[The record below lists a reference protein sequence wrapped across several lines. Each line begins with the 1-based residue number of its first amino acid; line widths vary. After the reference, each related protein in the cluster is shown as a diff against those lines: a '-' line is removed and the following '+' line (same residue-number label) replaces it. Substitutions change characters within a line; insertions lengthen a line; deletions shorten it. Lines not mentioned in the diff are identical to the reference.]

1 MPVFACFWRRQ
12 DWLPGSCGCWKEIEK
27 REVLGFLPLERGFF
41 LDYDRFLA
49 YNNSSLSESWDT
61 MTHSSGWAKKLL
73 PFMMVLVGNVFYALS
88 VKLFLLPAG
97 LMSCGTTGIALIVNH
112 LTNFSISLFIFLFN
126 VAMLILGWCVLGR
139 KFAMTTVFS
148 SIFYP
153 AALEVLNRTLGDV
166 MITEYI
172 WLNVLFAGIGLG
184 VSLGLVI
191 RGGAS
196 TGGMDIPPLIL
207 HKFFRIPVSLTLGAF
222 DFVIILAQA
231 FYHELEDL
239 MLGVLLIII
248 ISIALNKATVIGTT
262 KTEVKII
269 SRKASEIRAA
279 ILTDVDRG
287 VTLLHGM
294 GGYSQEDTDV
304 ILSIISDHELPKLEK
319 LARSIDPSC
328 FMVVT
333 QVKEVWG
340 RGFSY
345 GKIDPEQK

>member
-1 MPVFACFWRRQ
+1 M
-12 DWLPGSCGCWKEIEK
+12 G
-27 REVLGFLPLERGFF
+27 
-41 LDYDRFLA
+41 
-49 YNNSSLSESWDT
+49 NNG
-61 MTHSSGWAKKLL
+61 GWVKKAL
-73 PFMMVLVGNVFYALS
+73 PFLMVLVGNILYALT

-126 VAMLILGWCVLGR
+126 VAMLILGWCILGR

-153 AALEVLNRTLGDV
+153 TALELLNRRLGDV
-166 MITEYI
+166 MVTEHI

-184 VSLGLVI
+184 VSLGMVI

-207 HKFFRIPVSLTLGAF
+207 HKFFRIPVSLTLGAC

-231 FYHELEDL
+231 VYHKPEDL
-239 MLGVLLIII
+239 LLGILLIII

-269 SRKASEIRAA
+269 SSKANEIRAA

-287 VTLLHGM
+287 VTMLHGM
-294 GGYSQEDTDV
+294 GGYSQECTDV
-304 ILSIISDHELPKLEK
+304 ILSIISDHELPKLER
-319 LARSIDPSC
+319 LARGIDPSC

-340 RGFSY
+340 RGFTY
-345 GKIDPEQK
+345 GKVDPEQK

>member
-1 MPVFACFWRRQ
+1 MP
-12 DWLPGSCGCWKEIEK
+12 
-27 REVLGFLPLERGFF
+27 GFCPRNGGFF
-41 LDYDRFLA
+41 LDYAFFLT
-49 YNNSSLSESWDT
+49 YNNSSLSESWDI
-61 MTHSSGWAKKLL
+61 MTNRFGWAKKIL
-73 PFMMVLVGNVFYALS
+73 PFLMVLVGNVLYALS

-112 LTNFSISLFIFLFN
+112 LTNLSIPLFIFLFN

-139 KFAMTTVFS
+139 QFAMTTVFS
-148 SIFYP
+148 SVFYP
-153 AALEVLNRTLGDV
+153 VALEVLNRTLGDIL
-166 MITEYI
+166 ITEHI

-207 HKFFRIPVSLTLGAF
+207 HRFFRIPVSLTLGAF
-222 DFVIILAQA
+222 DFIIILAQA

-239 MLGVLLIII
+239 MLGILLIII
-248 ISIALNKATVIGTT
+248 ISAALNKATVIGTT

-269 SRKASEIRAA
+269 SRKAHEIRAA

-294 GGYSQEDTDV
+294 GGYSQTDTDV

-345 GKIDPEQK
+345 GKVDPEQK